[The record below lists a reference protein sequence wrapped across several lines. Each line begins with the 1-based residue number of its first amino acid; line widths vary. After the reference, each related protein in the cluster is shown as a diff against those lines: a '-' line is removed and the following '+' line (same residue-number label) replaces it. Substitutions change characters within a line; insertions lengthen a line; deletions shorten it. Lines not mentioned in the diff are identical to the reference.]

1 MNDGPNG
8 EQQDDR
14 RIDLANMRIS
24 YAEAGLDV
32 DDLAPNWTAQF
43 EKWMAEAVSAGLTE
57 PNAMVLATADADGT
71 PSSRTVLAKSVD
83 DVGVTFFTNYT
94 SKKSSDLAA
103 NPRVSATFPWIDLQR
118 QVHFRGRV
126 ERVDPD
132 TTAAYWATRWRGSQ
146 LGAWASPQS
155 TTIQDR
161 AQLDQLEAQMEAK
174 FADVADIPVPP
185 NWGGWRIV
193 AESVEFWQGR
203 RGRMHDRLVFRT
215 GADGTWAV
223 ERLAP

>member
-1 MNDGPNG
+1 MSGNDPHPD
-8 EQQDDR
+8 QVH

-24 YAEAGLDV
+24 YSEAGLDV
-32 DDLAPNWTAQF
+32 GDLAPDWTEQF
-43 EKWMAEAVSAGLTE
+43 GRWMADCVAAGLTE
-57 PNAMVLATADADGT
+57 PNAMVLATADADGV
-71 PSSRTVLAKSVD
+71 PASRTVLAKSVD
-83 DVGVTFFTNYT
+83 DVGVTFFTNYR
-94 SKKSSDLAA
+94 SKKSADLTA

-126 ERVDPD
+126 ERVDAE

-155 TTIQDR
+155 EKVADR
-161 AQLDQLEAQMEAK
+161 AELDRLEAAAEAR
-174 FADVADIPVPP
+174 FADVADIPVPE

-193 AESVEFWQGR
+193 PSSVEFWQGR
-203 RGRMHDRLVFRT
+203 RGRMHDRLVYRSGPD
-215 GADGTWAV
+215 GAWTI